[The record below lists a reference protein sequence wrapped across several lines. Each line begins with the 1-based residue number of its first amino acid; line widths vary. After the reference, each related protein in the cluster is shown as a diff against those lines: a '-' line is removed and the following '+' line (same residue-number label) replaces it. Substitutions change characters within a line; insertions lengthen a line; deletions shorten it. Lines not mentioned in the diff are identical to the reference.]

1 MLAAGTSLAA
11 PGGVRLNCKSGYN
24 VLLKQMK
31 ERQDLQMD
39 DYPFGM
45 EFHKKG
51 SGSAAYYFTKPA
63 HGAHPAIFWYG
74 AGKACKTVK
83 AGGCGYGAKDKF
95 NAALEKYREQGCR

>member
-1 MLAAGTSLAA
+1 MLAAGPSLAES
-11 PGGVRLNCKSGYN
+11 GRVRLDCKSGYKA
-24 VLLKQMK
+24 LLKQIK
-31 ERQDLQMD
+31 ERPDLQMD

-45 EFHKKG
+45 EFHKKD

-74 AGKACKTVK
+74 AGEACKTVK

-95 NAALEKYREQGCR
+95 NAALEKYRGRGCR